1 MRTSISRI
9 CATALIT
16 IAIALQAA
24 APVSTAHRILPS
36 EIDSMVATVSA
47 QRTTVTYGPGYTRV
61 DGEVRG
67 AFFILVQPDAWNG
80 DLVVLLRG
88 GGVSAGDPVSPPESL
103 FPLAEALASQG
114 FGVAMSSYRSNGFAV
129 SDGIIDSR
137 LAEAQFTS
145 HFGRPRDTFLFG
157 FSMGTHILQ
166 HYLEQQPSQY
176 AGGLSVCGSLGG
188 ASLAWTTFVHKR
200 AIFDYFFPG
209 VLPGNALSTPTLT
222 SNQFITD
229 YVPLIAGA
237 ILADLPRAL
246 EMTDVEQFRYRFTGN
261 VGELIDAIVLSVAI
275 ATLDGADLVE
285 RANGIPVD
293 TRATVYSG
301 SSDDVALN
309 AGIDRFT
316 ADTNA
321 AAYLAATDPDGRLI
335 RPILEIHN
343 RVDPVVPLDLHR
355 EAYLEILGQTGN
367 TDLVFFREVD
377 RYGHCELT
385 PEELFQAFGD
395 LVLWSKTGV
404 RPTEPGREDE
414 ARQHTN
420 SELRAR
426 AGEDAAEQ
434 AAGTRAERRTNAD
447 LASAPLLVLIAWA
460 TRAGCA
466 GRPR

>member
-1 MRTSISRI
+1 MRTSISAV

-16 IAIALQAA
+16 IVVALQAA
-24 APVSTAHRILPS
+24 TPVSTAPRILLRQ
-36 EIDSMVATVSA
+36 IDSTSATVSA
-47 QRTTVTYGPGYTRV
+47 PRTTVTQGPGYTRV

-67 AFFILVQPDAWNG
+67 AFFILVRPDAWNG

-88 GGVSAGDPVSPPESL
+88 GGVSAGDPVSPPASL

-114 FGVAMSSYRSNGFAV
+114 FGVAMSSYRSSGFAV

-137 LAEAQFTS
+137 IAEARFTS
-145 HFGRPRDTFLFG
+145 HFGRPNDTFLWG

-166 HYLEQQPSQY
+166 HYLERQPSRY

-188 ASLAWTTFVHKR
+188 ATLAWTTFVHKR

-209 VLPGNALSTPTLT
+209 VLPGSALSTPTLT

-237 ILADLPRAL
+237 ILGDLPRAI
-246 EMTDVEQFRYRFTGN
+246 EMTGVEQFHYRFSGN
-261 VGELIDAIVLSVAI
+261 VGELIDAVVLSVAI
-275 ATLDGADLVE
+275 ATLDGADLVK

-293 TRATVYSG
+293 TTATVYSG
-301 SSDDVALN
+301 ASDDAALN

-316 ADTNA
+316 ADPNA
-321 AAYLAATDPDGRLI
+321 EAYLAATDPNGRLI

-343 RVDPVVPLDLHR
+343 RVDPILPLDLHR
-355 EAYLEILGQTGN
+355 EAYLDILARTGN
-367 TDLVFFREVD
+367 TDLVLFREVD

-404 RPTEPGREDE
+404 PPM
-414 ARQHTN
+414 Q
-420 SELRAR
+420 
-426 AGEDAAEQ
+426 
-434 AAGTRAERRTNAD
+434 
-447 LASAPLLVLIAWA
+447 
-460 TRAGCA
+460 
-466 GRPR
+466 